1 MTKFD
6 KTNTKLNDIEIHY
19 IIGLGRS
26 GTTLLLRELGKYKH
40 VLSNPESLF
49 VLDFLYVQNPSKIM
63 SPKRISFFLERI
75 FTIKTGRFVSLD
87 IWSID
92 KNRLIES
99 IKKHSNIR
107 FIDLIK
113 LIHLN
118 SKFAQEK
125 NIRTIID
132 KNPPYTSH
140 VEKLV
145 KLDKKSKF
153 VGIYRFY
160 LDNIISR
167 NKYRLDALNHPYY
180 HALTWCKYNE
190 ELIGLK
196 NTYKYKIH
204 LVQYEK
210 FVVKPEMHLSEIRS
224 FLGIKNDEQA
234 IDNSNLEEI
243 INGLKTDIEKE
254 EFLKMHQKAFQEID
268 KTSINKANVPFD
280 SKHLNAIHWICSKTS
295 LKLKYDLVPH
305 SKPTIATQVQIQ
317 IFKLIL
323 FFVESKHHLFYRS
336 SHRTRKYLK
345 FLLKPQSIIF
355 NKS

>member
-1 MTKFD
+1 
-6 KTNTKLNDIEIHY
+6 
-19 IIGLGRS
+19 
-26 GTTLLLRELGKYKH
+26 LGKYEH

-87 IWSID
+87 IWNID
-92 KNRLIES
+92 KNSLIES
-99 IKKHSNIR
+99 IKNHGYIR

-113 LIHLN
+113 LVHLN
-118 SKFAQEK
+118 SKFSLK
-125 NIRTIID
+125 KNNIRTIID
-132 KNPPYTSH
+132 KNPPYTLH
-140 VEKLV
+140 VEKLI

-190 ELIGLK
+190 ELIRLK
-196 NTYKYKIH
+196 NNYEFKIH

-210 FVVKPEMHLSEIRS
+210 FVGNPEMHLSEIRS
-224 FLGIKNDEQA
+224 FLGIKNNEQTT
-234 IDNSNLEEI
+234 DNSNLDEL
-243 INGLKTDIEKE
+243 INGLKTKNEKE
-254 EFLKMHQKAFQEID
+254 QFLEMHQKAFQDINNSSIG
-268 KTSINKANVPFD
+268 KTEAPFN
-280 SKHLNAIHWICSKTS
+280 SKQINAIHWICSTTS
-295 LKLKYDLVPH
+295 SKLGYNKLPH
-305 SKPTIATQVQIQ
+305 SKPNIAIQTQIK
-317 IFKLIL
+317 ILKLIL
-323 FFVESKHHLFYRS
+323 FFVELKHHLFYRS

-345 FLLKPQSIIF
+345 FLLKPHSIIF